1 MGARSISVLLV
12 DDHPMVI
19 AGVRQMIET
28 DAAIE
33 VVGEATCAA
42 EAMSQLAVQN
52 VDVALV
58 DINLADE
65 NGLALLQRI
74 KRIAPHTAVVILST
88 YGEEMYALRALKA
101 GADGYLTKGVGL
113 SELIHAVRKVAG
125 GGKQFS
131 SFLSDL
137 LVRQV
142 QCGEIAGNNG
152 LTPREFD
159 IMMQI
164 VAGESITAI
173 AARLE
178 RSPKT
183 VSTHRARLLEKLHLH
198 SNAQLAR
205 YAVEQGLIGPTPR
218 K

>member
-1 MGARSISVLLV
+1 MGAKSISVLLV
-12 DDHPMVI
+12 DDHPMAI

-28 DAAIE
+28 DADIQ
-33 VVGEATCAA
+33 VVGEAMCAA
-42 EAMSQLAVQN
+42 EAMTQLAIRH

-58 DINLADE
+58 DIDLPDE
-65 NGLALLQRI
+65 NGLALLQHI
-74 KRIAPHTAVVILST
+74 KRMAPHTAVVILST

-101 GADGYLTKGVGL
+101 GADGYLTKSVSL
-113 SELIHAVRKVAG
+113 SGLIHAVRKVAG

-131 SFLSDL
+131 NFLNDL

-142 QCGEIAGNNG
+142 QRGEIAGKNA

-164 VAGESITAI
+164 VAGESIGAI
-173 AARLE
+173 AARLD

-205 YAVEQGLIGPTPR
+205 YAIEQGLVGPAPR